1 MHYSHLYQIPGYL
14 QLMSDL
20 KNEQAFSVATI
31 SPLKTLA
38 YEGASALFYSLVDDV
53 KDAVLNHP
61 LRLAISFGKDS
72 TLLLAVFVE
81 AYRQLIANG
90 HKPFAPLLVTH
101 ADTRIESPVMSA
113 YAKRQIKQLRAYLTH
128 WDIPHEIHTAQPA
141 DRYSWPVLF
150 IGGLKLLTVGASATA
165 DCSIEL
171 KQRPLQSLESKLIKR
186 YGSKIVTVTGVRM
199 DESSERKKTITE
211 LGLNTAQIIKYEKNG
226 IISYDYAPLANIQTD
241 EIWMMLRCLGEGA
254 KRDYGDSLP
263 FWDFSTWYLSKLY
276 ADQTD
281 SCPIVGTGALSTAKS
296 GGCSSSL
303 RSGCSLCTTVS
314 VDKQSQVLSDLA
326 QYPQLKNLLAIRN
339 WLSHSY
345 FDLQYRRYIGR
356 KPNADGFLKLEA
368 NTFNE
373 QWLTQVL
380 RWVLQADADE
390 QIRAEEFRY
399 AIRTEHWLSNA
410 SIQAV
415 LNEPIPSWQKAEWIS
430 QLLEDLQEPTFQ
442 LVTPAQLLLIDAL
455 WSRDGYQLPAFSAL
469 NIWDQVFHQ
478 QVRVAYPRVTGKKPT
493 NSLPAPRY
501 VFVGDHPEFQALVDT
516 ENSHWFTRY
525 IAGLEHM
532 EFLTEKCGM
541 QSTPMMGSSDVI
553 TYGQESGKSFLGWFG
568 AYTTSPMIND
578 KLDSD
583 DSGYVIDEEAAEAIT
598 SFMIDDYLKKYREN
612 KADQERGL
620 EFRANVALR
629 RLISEGVLR
638 LSPMAARNSAKL
650 MARARLYEE
659 AGLLML
665 SENNALLL
673 SKTISV
679 EAYKSLCESRP
690 VSLTVLAAPITT
702 MQQLNDIKMA
712 AKTARAL
719 YKRLC
724 HSRCKAMITVHEM
737 GKDFIFDNCHYYSL
751 MAHQTKQMQEI
762 SSTLSTVAGI
772 LSLLP
777 KSAPLRQHAT
787 LPMNVERI
795 LRDFA
800 KKMQQEFNDVELSC
814 WRDAAE
820 ALDREKTSANHQ
832 TNVVFLDGGMAFI
845 KSKMTAIEYVAY
857 QLKIRSFRMA
867 S

>member
-1 MHYSHLYQIPGYL
+1 MHYPHLHQIPGYL
-14 QLMSDL
+14 SLMSDL
-20 KNEQAFSVATI
+20 QNEQALSVATI

-38 YEGASALFYSLVDDV
+38 YEGASSLFYSLVDDV
-53 KDAVLNHP
+53 KDAVLKHP

-81 AYRQLIANG
+81 AYRQLIADG
-90 HKPFAPLLVTH
+90 QKPFAPLLVTH

-113 YAKRQIKQLRAYLTH
+113 YAKRQIKQLRVYLAH
-128 WDIPHEIHTAQPA
+128 WGIPHEIHTAKPA

-171 KQRPLQSLESKLIKR
+171 KQRPLQSLESKLTNR
-186 YGSKIVTVTGVRM
+186 YGSQIVTVTGVRM
-199 DESSERKKTITE
+199 DESAERKKTITE

-226 IISYDYAPLANIQTD
+226 VISYDYAPLVNIQTD
-241 EIWMMLRCLGEGA
+241 EIWLMLRCLGEGA
-254 KRDYGDSLP
+254 KRDYGDNLP

-281 SCPIVGTGALSTAKS
+281 SCPIVGTGALSNAKS

-314 VDKQSQVLSDLA
+314 IDKQSEVLSDLA

-356 KPNADGFLKLEA
+356 KPNADGFVKLEA

-373 QWLTQVL
+373 QWLTLVL

-399 AIRTEHWLSNA
+399 AIQTEHWLNNA

-415 LNEPIPSWQKAEWIS
+415 LNEPIPNWQKAEWVS

-478 QVRVAYPRVTGKKPT
+478 QIRVAYPSVTGKKPT

-501 VFVGDHPEFQALVDT
+501 VFVGDHPEFQSLVEI
-516 ENSHWFTRY
+516 ENSHLFTRY
-525 IAGLEHM
+525 IAGLDHM
-532 EFLTEKCGM
+532 EFMTEKCGM
-541 QSTPMMGSSDVI
+541 QSVPKMEFSDVI
-553 TYGQESGKSFLGWFG
+553 AYGQESGKSFSGWFG
-568 AYTTSPMIND
+568 AYTETPMINVKRD
-578 KLDSD
+578 LD

-659 AGLLML
+659 AGLLFL
-665 SENNALLL
+665 AENNALLL

-679 EAYKSLCESRP
+679 ESYKSRCDSRAAP
-690 VSLTVLAAPITT
+690 LTVLAEPITVI
-702 MQQLNDIKMA
+702 QQLKDIKAA
-712 AKTARAL
+712 AKTARGL

-724 HSRCKAMITVHEM
+724 HSRCKAMVTVHEM
-737 GKDFIFDNCHYYSL
+737 GKDFVFDNCHYYSL
-751 MAHQTKQMQEI
+751 VANQTKQMKEI

-777 KSAPLRQHAT
+777 KSAPLRQHAA

-800 KKMQQEFNDVELSC
+800 QKMQQEFNHVESVC
-814 WRDAAE
+814 WQDATAK
-820 ALDREKTSANHQ
+820 LVREKSPANDQAHA
-832 TNVVFLDGGMAFI
+832 VFLDGGMAFV
-845 KSKMTAIEYVAY
+845 KSIVTAMDYVAY
-857 QLKIRSFRMA
+857 QLKIRRFRMA